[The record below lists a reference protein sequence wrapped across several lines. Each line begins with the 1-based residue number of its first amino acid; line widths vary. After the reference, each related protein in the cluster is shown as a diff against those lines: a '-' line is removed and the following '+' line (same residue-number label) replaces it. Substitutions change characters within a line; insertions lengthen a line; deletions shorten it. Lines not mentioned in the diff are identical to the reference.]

1 MQTMSAM
8 PLRRSP
14 DVPRIDVRGLS
25 KTFQL
30 AGTAIEAVRDVS
42 FSVRRGEFVAL
53 LGPSGSGKSTVLN
66 MIATLIKPSS
76 GQILIDGTPVVAG
89 KATPNVGY
97 VFQRDT
103 LFPWRTVADNIGYGL
118 QLAGVPEPERKQ
130 RIAACVAQA
139 GLQGFEHAYP
149 SALSGG
155 MRQRAALMRTL
166 VVEPQVLLMDEPF
179 GALDTHTKID
189 MHDVLLRIW
198 DREQQTVLVRDPR
211 PRRGA
216 DAGRPH
222 HPVFGAARPDQGH
235 VRGGFCPAARRGE
248 GARDP
253 ALRRTVPAYLALARG
268 GIRQGPQPM
277 RRPRRPVSTLAWQA
291 LICVAVL
298 SIWQWGYDLHGR
310 FPWVVPDLLDPYF
323 VSKPSEIFEHFLIL
337 SCLKSKLG
345 VFNGWFNGDFGRC
358 MARYD
363 NNLWVA
369 TAVTLKN
376 TFFGFVTGV
385 SSGFAV
391 GLILGRSD
399 RLSAIFQPFITAV
412 NSIPRIALA
421 PIIVLA
427 FGIGDTSKVVTSWIV
442 VVFLVFFNTFE
453 GARSIDEGFVNVAR
467 LLGASEWQITRTVVI
482 PSTMA
487 WVFASLSPA
496 ISFALIGVIVGEF
509 IGAERG
515 IGRLIIESESRAEA
529 SGMMVAVIVLMLV
542 GVALSAMIW
551 RLQAYL
557 LRWQQHNL
565 VE

>member
-1 MQTMSAM
+1 
-8 PLRRSP
+8 
-14 DVPRIDVRGLS
+14 
-25 KTFQL
+25 
-30 AGTAIEAVRDVS
+30 
-42 FSVRRGEFVAL
+42 
-53 LGPSGSGKSTVLN
+53 
-66 MIATLIKPSS
+66 
-76 GQILIDGTPVVAG
+76 
-89 KATPNVGY
+89 
-97 VFQRDT
+97 
-103 LFPWRTVADNIGYGL
+103 
-118 QLAGVPEPERKQ
+118 
-130 RIAACVAQA
+130 
-139 GLQGFEHAYP
+139 
-149 SALSGG
+149 
-155 MRQRAALMRTL
+155 MRT
-166 VVEPQVLLMDEPF
+166 
-179 GALDTHTKID
+179 
-189 MHDVLLRIW
+189 R
-198 DREQQTVLVRDPR
+198 
-211 PRRGA
+211 
-216 DAGRPH
+216 
-222 HPVFGAARPDQGH
+222 
-235 VRGGFCPAARRGE
+235 
-248 GARDP
+248 
-253 ALRRTVPAYLALARG
+253 
-268 GIRQGPQPM
+268 
-277 RRPRRPVSTLAWQA
+277 RRPISTLAWQA
-291 LICVAVL
+291 LICVVVL
-298 SIWQWGYDLHGR
+298 SIWQWGYDLHGC
-310 FPWVVPDLLDPYF
+310 FPWAVPDLLDPYF
-323 VSKPSEIFEHFLIL
+323 VSKPSEIFQNFLVL
-337 SCLKSKLG
+337 SCITSKMG
-345 VFNGWFNGDFGRC
+345 VFNGWSNGDFGRC
-358 MARYD
+358 MARFD

-376 TFFGFVTGV
+376 TFFGFLTGV
-385 SSGFAV
+385 STGFAV

-453 GARSIDEGFVNVAR
+453 GARSIDEGFVNAAR

-557 LRWQQHNL
+557 LRWQQHNM

>member
-1 MQTMSAM
+1 
-8 PLRRSP
+8 
-14 DVPRIDVRGLS
+14 
-25 KTFQL
+25 
-30 AGTAIEAVRDVS
+30 
-42 FSVRRGEFVAL
+42 
-53 LGPSGSGKSTVLN
+53 
-66 MIATLIKPSS
+66 
-76 GQILIDGTPVVAG
+76 
-89 KATPNVGY
+89 
-97 VFQRDT
+97 
-103 LFPWRTVADNIGYGL
+103 
-118 QLAGVPEPERKQ
+118 
-130 RIAACVAQA
+130 
-139 GLQGFEHAYP
+139 
-149 SALSGG
+149 
-155 MRQRAALMRTL
+155 MRT
-166 VVEPQVLLMDEPF
+166 
-179 GALDTHTKID
+179 
-189 MHDVLLRIW
+189 
-198 DREQQTVLVRDPR
+198 
-211 PRRGA
+211 RR
-216 DAGRPH
+216 RH
-222 HPVFGAARPDQGH
+222 
-235 VRGGFCPAARRGE
+235 
-248 GARDP
+248 
-253 ALRRTVPAYLALARG
+253 
-268 GIRQGPQPM
+268 
-277 RRPRRPVSTLAWQA
+277 VSTLAWQA
-291 LICVAVL
+291 LICIVVL

-310 FPWVVPDLLDPYF
+310 FPWAVPDLLDPYF
-323 VSKPSEIFEHFLIL
+323 ISKPSEILQSFLVL
-337 SCLKSKLG
+337 SCLTSKLG
-345 VFNGWFNGDFGRC
+345 VFNGWSNGDFGRC
-358 MARYD
+358 MARFD

-376 TFFGFVTGV
+376 TFFGFLTGV
-385 SSGFAV
+385 STGFVV

-453 GARSIDEGFVNVAR
+453 GARSIDEGFVNAAR

-557 LRWQQHNL
+557 LRWQQHNM